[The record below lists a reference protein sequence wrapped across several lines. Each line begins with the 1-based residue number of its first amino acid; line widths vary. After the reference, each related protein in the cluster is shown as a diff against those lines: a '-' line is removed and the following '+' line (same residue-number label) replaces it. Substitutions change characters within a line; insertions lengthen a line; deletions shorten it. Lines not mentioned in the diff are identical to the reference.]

1 MSMVVGEVG
10 NTVAVV
16 VVMMMMRRTARRLIW
31 PAARGGWGGDVTG
44 GLRRTSPTGSL
55 FSTILSM
62 RARG

>member
-1 MSMVVGEVG
+1 MSVVARKVE
-10 NTVAVV
+10 NTAAAAAVV
-16 VVMMMMRRTARRLIW
+16 VMRRMARRLIW
-31 PAARGGWGGDVTG
+31 PAARGGWAGDVTG